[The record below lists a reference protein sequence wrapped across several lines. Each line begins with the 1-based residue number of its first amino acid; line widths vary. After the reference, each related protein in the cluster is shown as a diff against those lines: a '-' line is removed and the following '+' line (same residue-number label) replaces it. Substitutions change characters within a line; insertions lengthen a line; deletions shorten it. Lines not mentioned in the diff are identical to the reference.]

1 MAHPPRTD
9 RELTLPDADAYIRV
23 RVPNGAGPDGSALVY
38 LPDGTALVVDAHQLV
53 HLDPGPNPP
62 LN

>member
-1 MAHPPRTD
+1 M
-9 RELTLPDADAYIRV
+9 PDADAYIRV

-53 HLDPGPNPP
+53 HLDLGPNPP

>member
-1 MAHPPRTD
+1 M
-9 RELTLPDADAYIRV
+9 PDADAYIRV
-23 RVPNGAGPDGSALVY
+23 RVPNGPGPDGSTLVY
-38 LPDGTALVVDAHQLV
+38 LPDGTALVVGTQQLL